1 MKTKD
6 AIRSAANLKVAIDD
20 CGSRTGEMVQ
30 FSKDTEKNRRYIGY
44 YYLENKK
51 TIKITEENLS
61 SLTGKLVEM
70 RSPAYCIAKNSSFC
84 KCCVGPNVANYPNG
98 IVTIN
103 ARITSIILNLSMS
116 AMHSSTV
123 SVSRWKFDL
132 IS

>member
-6 AIRSAANLKVAIDD
+6 AIRSAANLKVAIGD
-20 CGSRTGEMVQ
+20 CGSRIGEMVQ

-51 TIKITEENLS
+51 TIKITEENLG

-70 RSPAYCIAKNSSFC
+70 RSPAYCIAKNSSLC
-84 KCCVGPNVANYPNG
+84 KCCVGPNIANYPNG
-98 IVTIN
+98 IVTVN
-103 ARITSIILNLSMS
+103 ARITSIIMNLSLK
-116 AMHSSTV
+116 AMHV
-123 SVSRWKFDL
+123 SGTAISKWKFDL

>member
-20 CGSRTGEMVQ
+20 CGSRIGEMVQ
-30 FSKDTEKNRRYIGY
+30 FSKDIEKNRRYIGY

-51 TIKITEENLS
+51 TIKITEDNLA
-61 SLTGKLVEM
+61 SLSGKLVEM
-70 RSPAYCIAKNSSFC
+70 RSPAYCIARNSSFC

-98 IVTIN
+98 IVTVN
-103 ARITSIILNLSMS
+103 ARITSIIMNLSLK
-116 AMHSSTV
+116 AMHDSTQAV
-123 SVSRWKFDL
+123 SKWRTDL

>member
-1 MKTKD
+1 M
-6 AIRSAANLKVAIDD
+6 VA
-20 CGSRTGEMVQ
+20 VLVKWYN
-30 FSKDTEKNRRYIGY
+30 FSKDIEKNRRYIGY

-51 TIKITEENLS
+51 TIKITEDNLASLS
-61 SLTGKLVEM
+61 SKLVEM

-103 ARITSIILNLSMS
+103 ARITSIIMNLSMKAFHFAGS
-116 AMHSSTV
+116 
-123 SVSRWKFDL
+123 SVSKWRTDL